1 MRGLVRRCCGD
12 IVQFTDEDIMF
23 VSSLSTFDGYSERFF
38 VLWYRHLRVTDGLSG
53 TWRKGEL

>member
-1 MRGLVRRCCGD
+1 MRSLVRRCCGD

-23 VSSLSTFDGYSERFF
+23 VSSLSTFDGYSELLF
-38 VLWYRHLRVTDGLSG
+38 VWRYRNLHVTDGLSG